1 MTLPTSSVLPGEQ
14 EKGRVWFLV
23 GCLVL
28 VVAVLLRNLLSFTH
42 IGFYAEDAVLFS
54 HYYDGVQPLS
64 DVVRD
69 FFGQP
74 YKTLVTSSFAWLFAW
89 FDVRLQ
95 PYLYL
100 WTGFAWGIIG
110 ACFFFGSGL
119 IRSRPVLLMGPLLVG
134 LVGFNH
140 IFYYTT
146 LIFVMYTCLIVLLTM
161 LFYPVPKTRPATL
174 VYLLLFIILP
184 WAGPYSAVVVP
195 AALLMLVL
203 FWRELGRKRWLL
215 LIVCCSSLAYYFSVQ
230 GDTTR
235 IMRLTRPEVILS
247 YFASLLDR
255 VIFFDLFGY
264 VPLWWWLPV
273 LSVLCTG
280 LFLLR
285 RDTAFIKN
293 SIIMFAII
301 AGSFTLF
308 YLSSKYPVYI
318 QPKPCHRFISL
329 VFWCIYLLYLA
340 DHLFQAYGEGRVG
353 VLLFTLFL
361 AVVILA
367 DNRTYI
373 EERASEI
380 IPDTGDYVAAI
391 YRMEQRGMKERN
403 QYVIMRQYNYQ
414 HPAFFPWVQVGSR
427 RSDADQILRGEF
439 PFRDKFFI
447 SPWDE
452 VRPVEIDR

>member
-14 EKGRVWFLV
+14 EKGRGWFLT

-28 VVAVLLRNLLSFTH
+28 VAAVLLRNLLSFAH
-42 IGFYAEDAVLFS
+42 IGFYAEDAVIFS
-54 HYYDGVQPLS
+54 HYYDGVQPFS

-74 YKTLVTSSFAWLFAW
+74 YKTLITSFFSWLFAW
-89 FDVRLQ
+89 FDVRIQ

-100 WTGFAWGIIG
+100 WTGFVWGIAG
-110 ACFFFGSGL
+110 ACGFFGSGL
-119 IRSRPVLLMGPLLVG
+119 IRSRTVLLLGPLLVG

-146 LIFVMYTCLIVLLTM
+146 LIFVMYTCLIVLLAL
-161 LFYPVPKTRPATL
+161 LFYPVPESRTVTL
-174 VYLLLFIILP
+174 LYLFLFIVLP
-184 WAGPYSAVVVP
+184 WAGPYSAVVIP
-195 AALLMLVL
+195 ASLLMLLL
-203 FWRELGRKRWLL
+203 FWQELGRKRWLL
-215 LIVCCSSLAYYFSVQ
+215 LVTIISALAYYFSVQ

-235 IMRLTRPEVILS
+235 IMRLTRLEVIQS

-255 VIFFDLFGY
+255 VIFFDMFAY
-264 VPLWWWLPV
+264 VPFWWWLPV

-285 RDTAFIKN
+285 RDAAFIKN

-329 VFWCIYLLYLA
+329 VFWCIYLLYLV
-340 DHLFQAYGEGRVG
+340 DHLFQTYGEGRVG
-353 VLLFTLFL
+353 VFLFTLFL

-367 DNRTYI
+367 DNRTYPD
-373 EERASEI
+373 ERASEI

-391 YRMEQRGMKERN
+391 HRMEQRGLKQAN

-414 HPAFFPWVQVGSR
+414 NPAFFPWVQVGSR
-427 RSDADQILRGEF
+427 RPDASQILRGDF
-439 PFRDKFFI
+439 PFREKAFI
-447 SPWDE
+447 SPWEE
-452 VRPVEIDR
+452 VRPLEIKR